1 MTVFFDVDTQL
12 DFLYPA
18 GALTAPGAEKI
29 VPALARLTRFAAD
42 NRIQIISTTDAHSE
56 DDPEFKIWKP
66 HCVVGTVGQQKS
78 AATLLNAPA
87 VLTSAPG
94 AQVGDAP
101 QIIIE
106 KQNIDCFTNPNLRPL
121 LDRLG
126 ADRYVVYG
134 VVSEVCVHYALFGL
148 LETGARVEVVTD
160 AIKAIDAAK
169 EKQTLER
176 FQAMGG
182 RTTTVDEV
190 WPPLW
195 YPKEF

>member
-29 VPALARLTRFAAD
+29 VPALARLTRFAA
-42 NRIQIISTTDAHSE
+42 NHRIQIVSTTDAHPE

-78 AATLLNAPA
+78 AVTLLNAPA
-87 VLTSAPG
+87 ILTSAPG
-94 AQVGDAP
+94 EQVGDAA
-101 QIIIE
+101 QIIVE
-106 KQNIDCFTNPNLRPL
+106 KQNVHCFTNPNLRPL

-134 VVSEVCVHYALFGL
+134 AFSEICVHHALFGL

-160 AIKAIDAAK
+160 ATTAIDAAK

-176 FQAMGG
+176 FQALGG
-182 RTTTVDEV
+182 QTTTVDKV
-190 WPPLW
+190 LATSLVP
-195 YPKEF
+195 

>member
-42 NRIQIISTTDAHSE
+42 HQIQIISTADAHSE
-56 DDPEFKIWKP
+56 DDLEFKIWKP
-66 HCVVGTVGQQKS
+66 HCVVGTVGQQK
-78 AATLLNAPA
+78 AAVTLLNGAV

-94 AQVGDAP
+94 AQVGDAA
-101 QIIIE
+101 QIIVE
-106 KQNIDCFTNPNLRPL
+106 KQGVDCFTNPNLRSL
-121 LDRLG
+121 LDQLR

-134 VVSEVCVHYALFGL
+134 AFSEICVHHALFGL

-160 AIKAIDAAK
+160 AITAIDAAK
-169 EKQTLER
+169 EQQTLER
-176 FQAMGG
+176 FQGLGG
-182 RTTTVDEV
+182 QTTTVDEV
-190 WPPLW
+190 LATSLVP
-195 YPKEF
+195 

>member
-42 NRIQIISTTDAHSE
+42 NRIQIISTTDAHPE

-66 HCVVGTVGQQKS
+66 HCVMGTVGQQKS
-78 AATLLNAPA
+78 AVTLLNWPA
-87 VLTSAPG
+87 ILSSAPG

-106 KQNIDCFTNPNLRPL
+106 KQDVHCFTNPNLRPL

-134 VVSEVCVHYALFGL
+134 VFSEICVHHALFGL
-148 LETGARVEVVTD
+148 LEMGAQVEVVTD
-160 AIKAIDAAK
+160 AITAIDPAR
-169 EKQTLER
+169 EKQTLDR
-176 FQAMGG
+176 FQSMGG
-182 RTTTVDEV
+182 RTTTVNEV
-190 WPPLW
+190 LATSLVP
-195 YPKEF
+195 

>member
-18 GALTAPGAEKI
+18 GALTSPGAEKI

-42 NRIQIISTTDAHSE
+42 HRIQIISTTDAHPE
-56 DDPEFKIWKP
+56 DDPEFKSWKP

-78 AATLLNAPA
+78 AATLLNGAA
-87 VLTSAPG
+87 VLTSVPG

-106 KQNIDCFTNPNLRPL
+106 KQDVHCFTNPNLRPL

-134 VVSEVCVHYALFGL
+134 VFSEICVHHALFGL

-160 AIKAIDAAK
+160 AIRPIDAGK
-169 EKQTLER
+169 EKQTLDR

-182 RTTTVDEV
+182 RTTNVDEV
-190 WPPLW
+190 LATSLVP
-195 YPKEF
+195 

>member
-18 GALTAPGAEKI
+18 GALTAPGAEEI

-78 AATLLNAPA
+78 AATLVNGRAI
-87 VLTSAPG
+87 LTSAPG

-101 QIIIE
+101 QIIVE
-106 KQNIDCFTNPNLRPL
+106 KQDVHCFTNPNLRPL
-121 LDRLG
+121 LDRLRV
-126 ADRYVVYG
+126 DRYVVYG
-134 VVSEVCVHYALFGL
+134 AFSEICVHHALFGL

-160 AIKAIDAAK
+160 AIQAIDAVK
-169 EKQTLER
+169 EKQTLDR
-176 FQAMGG
+176 LQALGG
-182 RTTTVDEV
+182 QTTTVDKV
-190 WPPLW
+190 LATSLVP
-195 YPKEF
+195 